1 MISLLEEEVT
11 ALLGSVETSH
21 LLGDLDVLGTS
32 NGLNGKGED
41 GRGKVLLG
49 SLNLGIGGVVD
60 LTLLGLAGSSGEEDE
75 LALVGGE
82 SGNVEGHV
90 LLVLVLSSMV
100 NTDSDGSSES
110 GGKLGGANLSESET
124 SADSLLASVLAGHSV
139 DDGSQLT
146 ERSRRDFSGLGSSG
160 LLSKCLVC
168 HLVKVAADSA
178 LPVLSQMSTVDHVV
192 VLGHGAY

>member
-1 MISLLEEEVT
+1 MVSLLEEEVT

-21 LLGDLDVLGTS
+21 LLGDLDVLDTS

-49 SLNLGIGGVVD
+49 RLNLGIGGVVD
-60 LTLLGLAGSSGEEDE
+60 LTLLGLTGSSGEEDE
-75 LALVGGE
+75 LRLVCGE

-100 NTDSDGSSES
+100 NADTDGSSES

-139 DDGSQLT
+139 DNGSQLT
-146 ERSRRDFSGLGSSG
+146 ERSRRDFSGLSSSG

-168 HLVKVAADSA
+168 HLVKVAADSS